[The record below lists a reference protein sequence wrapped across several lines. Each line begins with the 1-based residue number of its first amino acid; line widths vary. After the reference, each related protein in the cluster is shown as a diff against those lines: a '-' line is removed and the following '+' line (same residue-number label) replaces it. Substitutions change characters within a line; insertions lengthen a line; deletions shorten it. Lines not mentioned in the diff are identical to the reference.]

1 MTTLTTTEV
10 FDELLL
16 DLRRRE
22 KDLDGMRAQH
32 LRQAM
37 KPESENHE
45 AHERGEA
52 ERLRRKLEGLRL
64 AISVVED
71 YRKREL

>member
-1 MTTLTTTEV
+1 MTMTTIEV

-16 DLRRRE
+16 DLRRCE

-37 KPESENHE
+37 KNHE
-45 AHERGEA
+45 MYDRGET

-64 AISVVED
+64 AIGVVED